1 MAYRIA
7 PAART
12 LLCAAL
18 LTLAGCAAL
27 PLPVGTLPADPVRAE
42 QQYREGLNYTQGVGV
57 SQDYARGMQAF
68 KQAARLGSADAA
80 YMAGMG
86 YLTGRGVTADD
97 ASAARWLE
105 IANRAGHTP
114 ATFQLAKL
122 YLNGKGVDQ
131 DRAWGALLLGLAA
144 AEGHSQAMLELAVC
158 YRAGIGVPTDVGLA
172 WYWADQAGRHDRKP
186 LIQTVSAR
194 LYRDSS
200 EAQRQNASAR
210 ATSAQKR
217 PLGLAAATYTQLQL
231 KQQGYNPGPADGLWG
246 PSSSRAL
253 DAFRNA
259 HSLPAGGAPDNAD
272 MLRLR
277 ALSK

>member
-7 PAART
+7 PSTRT

-42 QQYREGLNYTQGVGV
+42 QQYREGLNFTQGVGV
-57 SQDYARGMQAF
+57 SQDYARGMNAF

-86 YLTGRGVTADD
+86 YLTGRGVAPDD

-114 ATFQLAKL
+114 ATFQLGKL
-122 YLNGKGVDQ
+122 YLNGKGVEQ

-144 AEGHSQAMLELAVC
+144 INGHSQAMLELAVC
-158 YRAGIGVPTDVGLA
+158 YRAGIGVPTDAGLA
-172 WYWADQAGRHDRKP
+172 WYWADQAGRNDSNP
-186 LIQTVSAR
+186 LIQTVTAR
-194 LYRDSS
+194 LYQDSS
-200 EAQRQNASAR
+200 LAQRQNASSR
-210 ATSAQKR
+210 AASAQKR
-217 PLGLAAATYTQLQL
+217 PLGLASATYTQQLL

-246 PSSSRAL
+246 PASSRAL
-253 DAFRNA
+253 DAFRSA
-259 HSLPAGGAPDNAD
+259 HSLPPGGPANNAD
-272 MLRLR
+272 LLRLR
-277 ALSK
+277 ALSN